1 MKELTYDNTPETMS
15 VEEAANLFQPLE
27 DNTIYKSYIL
37 LERVV
42 PKEYL
47 DNEVFFKKI
56 IPTRS
61 AITYSPLIAYGTH
74 KIKANE
80 ELAMMSIMQNG
91 GSISGLYE
99 EYVLPLND
107 DKKKE
112 LKENKQYIVTEKKEK
127 TVVVKSKL
135 LEDEQFIKKLVSKLM
150 EQKDYYRHLAFSG
163 LAYHSNFFASNDEYM
178 KLAVSVNPSLFILYK
193 GENIKEIIIKAVK
206 TMLETGNFGFYANK
220 NFVEK
225 QDESVQKLINL
236 CEKIGDL
243 PGDSKIRAAFYKKI
257 CKHYLSS
264 LEKENKREE
273 GLTE

>member
-15 VEEAANLFQPLE
+15 IDEAVELFQPLE
-27 DNTIYKSYIL
+27 DGTIHDSKTL
-37 LERVV
+37 MNRVV

-47 DNEVFFKKI
+47 DNEEFFKKI
-56 IPTRS
+56 IPTRR
-61 AITYSPLIAYGTH
+61 AITYRPLIAYGSH

-80 ELAMMSIMQNG
+80 ELVMMSIMQNG
-91 GSISGLYE
+91 GSISGLDKHYR
-99 EYVLPLND
+99 LPLKD
-107 DKKKE
+107 DEKKE
-112 LKENKQYIVTEKKEK
+112 LQENKQYIVTYKKAK
-127 TVVVKSKL
+127 FVVVKSKL

-150 EQKDYYRHLAFSG
+150 GKDYCQYLAFSG
-163 LAYHSNFFASNDEYM
+163 LAEHSKIFASNDEYM

-220 NFVEK
+220 SFVEK
-225 QDESVQKLINL
+225 QDESVKKLINL
-236 CEKIGDL
+236 CGKIGDL
-243 PGDSKIRAAFYKKI
+243 PENAKIRTAIYKKI

-264 LEKENKREE
+264 LEKENKNEE